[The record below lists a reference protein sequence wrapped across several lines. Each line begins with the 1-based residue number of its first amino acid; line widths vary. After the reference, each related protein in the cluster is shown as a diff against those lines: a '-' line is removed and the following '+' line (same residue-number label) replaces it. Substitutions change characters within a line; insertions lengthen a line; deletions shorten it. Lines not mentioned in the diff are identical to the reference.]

1 MTKINIA
8 VVDDHQVL
16 RKGLIAQLNEF
27 NHVKVVG
34 EANNGKEYLAIH
46 KDIHPDIVF
55 MDIKMPELNGIE
67 TTKAI
72 KEIDPVVRVIALSS
86 CDDENYLQ
94 EMLDAGASGFL
105 LKNMHKEDLLKAIET
120 VMKGNHYFSDELVD
134 LLTSLFIT
142 KSNGSKKEE
151 IKIKFSAREIE
162 VIQLLCKGH
171 TNHEIGDLL
180 FISSRTVD
188 GHRSR
193 LIEKV
198 GAKNTI
204 GLVTYAIKSKL
215 VVLA

>member
-8 VVDDHQVL
+8 VVDDHQIL

-27 NHVKVVG
+27 KHVKVVG
-34 EANNGKEYLAIH
+34 EANNGKEYLVIH
-46 KDIHPDIVF
+46 KEIHPDIIF

-72 KEIDPVVRVIALSS
+72 KEIDSVVRIIALSS
-86 CDDENYLQ
+86 CGDEKYLQ

-105 LKNMHKEDLLKAIET
+105 LKNLQKDDLLKAIDN

-134 LLTSLFIT
+134 LLTLLFIS

-162 VIQLLCKGH
+162 VMQLLCKGH
-171 TNHEIGDLL
+171 TNYEIGDIL
-180 FISSRTVD
+180 FISKRTVD

-193 LIEKV
+193 IIEKV
-198 GAKNTI
+198 GAQNTI
-204 GLVTYAIKSKL
+204 GLVTYAIKNKL
-215 VVLA
+215 VVLE